1 MRTLILSLLLLISN
15 TNCGTY
21 LLLEN
26 QAENDQ
32 TAFQNFVTLTLLD
45 SSIGLV
51 HYWPLD
57 GDLKDKV
64 GGLDL
69 TAVGGTT
76 PIITAD
82 RFGIPGRAYYYDG
95 GGGYHESIAQG
106 PLFFDG
112 TVSSFTVSAWVKGK
126 FPPGNNGSE
135 FIFLSQ
141 GAGLGLQLYAFS
153 PSSCNGRI
161 RAFTNNGGSG
171 DVDVGTDCGIYPE
184 NLWYHMVFT
193 WDIRTLTGSLYVNNV
208 LVGSGTFGVNRPWAT
223 NSTFQ
228 LGRSDLSSQ
237 LFEGGIDEVRIYNRA
252 IFPVSSL

>member
-1 MRTLILSLLLLISN
+1 MRKIIQLLLISYLFLD
-15 TNCGTY
+15 CGTY

-26 QAENDQ
+26 QEQNDQ
-32 TAFQNFVTLTLLD
+32 KSFQNFVNFTLLD

-57 GDLKDKV
+57 GDLKDRV

-69 TAVGGTT
+69 IAVSGTPT
-76 PIITAD
+76 PTFD
-82 RFGIPGRAYYYDG
+82 RFGFPGGAYYYDG
-95 GGGYHESIAQG
+95 AGGYHQSSAQG

-112 TVSSFTVSAWVKGK
+112 TVSSFTVSVWVKGK

-153 PSSCNGRI
+153 SGSCSGRL

-184 NLWYHMVFT
+184 DTWYHMVFT
-193 WDIRTLTGSLYVNNV
+193 WDINTLTGSLYVNNV
-208 LVGSGTFGVNRPWAT
+208 LVDSGTFGINRPWAT
-223 NSTFQ
+223 NSFFQ
-228 LGRSDLSSQ
+228 LGQSDLSSQ
-237 LFEGGIDEVRIYNRA
+237 LFAGSVDEVRVYNRV